1 MFSILI
7 AIFTLI
13 IVDLL
18 PVLPVFANVNTDKY
32 ITCREFTKVN
42 KTKGFTRL
50 NVVTNVK

>member
-18 PVLPVFANVNTDKY
+18 TVLPVFANVNTGKR
-32 ITCREFTKVN
+32 TMCRRFTKVN
-42 KTKGFTRL
+42 RIKRFTRL
-50 NVVTNVK
+50 NILQM

>member
-18 PVLPVFANVNTDKY
+18 PALPMFANVNTDKR
-32 ITCREFTKVN
+32 IRCLKFTKVN
-42 KTKGFTRL
+42 RIKRSTRL
-50 NVVTNVK
+50 NILQM

>member
-18 PVLPVFANVNTDKY
+18 PVLPVFANVNTDKRVMCY
-32 ITCREFTKVN
+32 IFTKVN
-42 KTKGFTRL
+42 KTKRFIRL
-50 NVVTNVK
+50 NILQM

>member
-13 IVDLL
+13 IMGLL
-18 PVLPVFANVNTDKY
+18 PVLPVFANVNIDKC

-50 NVVTNVK
+50 NILQM

>member
-32 ITCREFTKVN
+32 IACCIFTKVN
-42 KTKGFTRL
+42 KIKRFTRL
-50 NVVTNVK
+50 NILQM

>member
-18 PVLPVFANVNTDKY
+18 PVLPVFANVNTDKRS
-32 ITCREFTKVN
+32 TF
-42 KTKGFTRL
+42 
-50 NVVTNVK
+50 

>member
-13 IVDLL
+13 VVDLL
-18 PVLPVFANVNTDKY
+18 PALPMFANVNTDKY

-42 KTKGFTRL
+42 KIKRLTRL
-50 NVVTNVK
+50 NILQM